1 MSRKPGMNKKKDL
14 LKVIVSDVANVN
26 PSVFYVHLVK
36 ERQLLTKLQ
45 HDLNQVYCQSWKR
58 KFRFENK
65 IKPGDTCVAY
75 YLPDHL
81 WYRAEIINVDKNTA
95 QVVYLDYGNLG
106 EVDVE
111 DLRKLISPF
120 DQLPFYALKC
130 SLYGISPCVSDGV
143 TNVDT
148 WSSAA
153 KCWFEESLL
162 NKTFSAYFPFRKIR
176 SSMGVSKIVLFYPD
190 LSKTVQDVIVS
201 LGFGFKT
208 EDSCK
213 EPLDLEIGSSS
224 SSLKLSDLSST
235 EYRSFCKSSENILTA
250 GSLPNDITCDDF
262 QSQFETRSLPVVYP
276 STHIGSLVQRSNS
289 GCEVF
294 EVMTKSKQE
303 RTAYALEVS
312 TEHEKS
318 CMKEDYWDLESA
330 KFYKPRKCRTDQ
342 CYKPLQSNSK
352 SKKATGKSEQNFEH
366 RNRTEIPIILKYW
379 KETTTEEI
387 NKLMAKK
394 QVSETV
400 PVVDNQ
406 KKADVLLSSQQTKYA
421 KLSPTTVSIFSAELL
436 NKNNGKKVR
445 NSVQNNNKITKRNF
459 DSVPR
464 RFEKRFAN
472 QKSVFGNTKKEENP
486 KHGVKNTSQKENQKS
501 AVKNTKQEIQKGFV
515 KNSKQDEEQKNIVKS
530 SKQEETSVVRPTG
543 TIINSIKNSKQE
555 ENQKSVV
562 KTTNQ
567 EKNSV
572 MKLTEK
578 TQNSGNNTKEEE
590 NMNVMLS
597 EIPHADYMDIKGK
610 FDRDKSVQ
618 EKYPTPNAISK
629 SGELTPAKNDTIA
642 EVAQTVGTSTGQC
655 TLSVEPSRGT
665 TGKKEKLFLE
675 QNKIS
680 GDNQSHKKLD
690 EVDASIIKLNEDICP
705 IMDLPDTNSEKKNKS
720 IKNEDLVNKD
730 LVNVVVCDV
739 NDPSFFHVQLSN
751 ANETLENLQR
761 ELNDFY
767 SETWSKSLSF
777 STMPLKNTVCAS
789 LYVDGEWYRAKIIK
803 FNKKDETILV
813 SYIDYGNICYVKM
826 EDLRH
831 IHCKFF
837 DVPCQAIPCSL
848 HGVAPATHR
857 SGVVNETGWSEFTV
871 SWFDQHTLGKEFSV
885 KFHDT
890 SDRNT
895 TEVTLY
901 YTDLPQSDVKLKSV
915 ADTMVVLGHA
925 NFDNETLGKVNT
937 NESCL
942 DQCQAITKAKVQ
954 CEENET
960 YSNTKSHVSLNK
972 SPCESIHENELI
984 CSPLVVPPIKK
995 DRPTKQMEVESNDD
1009 FNSFIFSEREEVD
1022 RSLISTTKVEL
1033 PSETSSPTNECLDEF
1048 KTEVSDTNSKQ
1059 TSTRTTPTK
1068 PPSTP
1073 TDDMVKV
1080 KLSMVENPFSFQI
1093 QIEEDQSSL
1102 DRFQQELNLFYSQPW
1117 TSRLQ
1122 FKDFPSYGTRCVA
1135 LCSEVWYRAFI
1146 LGFQSSTSV
1155 KVHLLDYGRSKTVNK
1170 DDICPISSQFTSE
1183 PPFSI
1188 HCCLYGI
1195 QPYMNDWDNTNNILG
1210 ISCTSWFQYHTD
1222 KHEIMAQFIP
1232 LPDEDNPVCT
1242 QLYFSTIDQN
1252 GNKLLW
1258 NISHIMM
1265 LLGLARI
1272 DQDITQSIKLLD
1284 ENIGSSS
1291 LSPTS
1296 CFSKDEYSVD
1306 VLKDSGENENSFSNV
1321 QKYLAD
1327 SLPQYWNPMA
1337 EDFNSNRNNYAT
1349 NTDDACVAVEN
1360 VDTCAKICK
1369 YYQKGD
1375 CWRGDKCAWEH
1386 IPCNTQ
1392 LLANQSTKVLSYHSM
1407 SHETLEADTCA
1418 IVRVIML
1425 LKDRDFYAHVI
1436 KKSTTNFTQDFS
1448 LVPEKLLELT
1458 KDMKTYYSKNRR
1470 MFGPVAP
1477 TCGEMFVVIH
1487 ELTFCRVAVLQLSS
1501 FTSIRVKVYL
1511 VDYGTTLWLNTDKL
1525 LPMVEAFIHL
1535 PAQAVHCTNIFEHSI
1550 IKKVANMETYAVRV
1564 WESLPVVDSPVPLTL
1579 LFKISN

>member
-501 AVKNTKQEIQKGFV
+501 AVKNTKQEIQKG
-515 KNSKQDEEQKNIVKS
+515 
-530 SKQEETSVVRPTG
+530 
-543 TIINSIKNSKQE
+543 
-555 ENQKSVV
+555 
-562 KTTNQ
+562 
-567 EKNSV
+567 
-572 MKLTEK
+572 
-578 TQNSGNNTKEEE
+578 
-590 NMNVMLS
+590 
-597 EIPHADYMDIKGK
+597 
-610 FDRDKSVQ
+610 DKSVQ

-1296 CFSKDEYSVD
+1296 CFSKD
-1306 VLKDSGENENSFSNV
+1306 
-1321 QKYLAD
+1321 
-1327 SLPQYWNPMA
+1327 
-1337 EDFNSNRNNYAT
+1337 YAT